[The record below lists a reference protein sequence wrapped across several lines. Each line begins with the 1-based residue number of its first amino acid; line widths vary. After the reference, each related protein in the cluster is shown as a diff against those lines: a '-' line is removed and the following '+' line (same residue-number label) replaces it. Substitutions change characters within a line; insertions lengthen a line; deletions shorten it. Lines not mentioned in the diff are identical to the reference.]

1 MATKTLNSRI
11 ILKHDTEENWLKA
24 ENFIPKQGEII
35 VYDIDDGYNY
45 ERFKI
50 GDGVTNVNVLP
61 FNGEWN
67 ENVQSDW
74 NENDE
79 TSDAYILNKPEI
91 ATDDDIIALMQEVDA
106 FPVVM
111 DESGAIMT
119 DEDEA
124 ILLA

>member
-1 MATKTLNSRI
+1 MKDYLNLTGLSHF
-11 ILKHDTEENWLKA
+11 LDKLTGKFVAKVDGKGLSTNDYTTEEKEKLA
-24 ENFIPKQGEII
+24 SL
-35 VYDIDDGYNY
+35 
-45 ERFKI
+45 
-50 GDGVTNVNVLP
+50 VL
-61 FNGEWN
+61 
-67 ENVQSDW
+67 
-74 NENDE
+74 
-79 TSDAYILNKPEI
+79 

>member
-1 MATKTLNSRI
+1 MALTLKQALAMFWEQIQVQFVKRENGKGLSTN
-11 ILKHDTEENWLKA
+11 DYTTEEKTKLASIA
-24 ENFIPKQGEII
+24 EGAE
-35 VYDIDDGYNY
+35 V
-45 ERFKI
+45 
-50 GDGVTNVNVLP
+50 
-61 FNGEWN
+61 
-67 ENVQSDW
+67 NVQSDW